1 MRKDPAVMFLEDNF
15 EPEDRLAVVLI
26 DRGSGAVTQRIASMR
41 RIASNEF
48 QHWLRERNRAGADVF
63 VSMNA
68 LSPDAHGRTRGD
80 VSKIRHLYLDL
91 DDNGDKALERLR
103 GDKDLP
109 EPNYVVSTSPGRW
122 QVSWKVQGFD
132 KELAEETMRGLV
144 RAFGADPAAT
154 DCARVMRVPGFSNH
168 KRNPAH
174 LVRSERLSDT
184 ISIPEMFPRLDPDDR
199 HMMTQK
205 FSQKG
210 TVSQR
215 TPGRVSQSELDW
227 AFARRAL
234 ARGDSPESVIAAIAD
249 YRRGNKPNPEYYA
262 RLTVEKARRGL
273 PGPRGCQDDPG
284 PDR

>member
-1 MRKDPAVMFLEDNF
+1 MRKDPAVTFLEDNF

-26 DRGSGAVTQRIASMR
+26 DRGSGAVTQRIASVR
-41 RIASNEF
+41 RIASKEF

-68 LSPDAHGRTRGD
+68 LSPDARGRTRGD

-91 DDNGDKALERLR
+91 DDNGDEALERLR
-103 GDKDLP
+103 SNKDLP
-109 EPNYVVSTSPGRW
+109 EPNYVVSSSPGRW

-132 KELAEETMRGLV
+132 KEQAEKTMRGLV

-168 KRNPAH
+168 KRHPAH

-184 ISIPEMFPRLDPDDR
+184 ISTPEMFPRLDLDGR
-199 HMMTQK
+199 HMMVGEG
-205 FSQKG
+205 SQQS
-210 TVSQR
+210 TVRKR
-215 TPGRVSQSELDW
+215 TPDRVSQSEFDW
-227 AFARRAL
+227 AYARRAL
-234 ARGDSPESVIAAIAD
+234 ARGEFPESIIAAIAD
-249 YRRGNKPNPEYYA
+249 YRRSDKPNPEYYA

-273 PGPRGCQDDPG
+273 SHSDESREDPG